1 MHQYTAHQLPISCQ
15 HKHLKSKS
23 TIHVVCLSILGKKK
37 LALVDGKV
45 SDPWVGE
52 MPWRRKWLPS
62 PVFWPGESHGL
73 YIP

>member
-1 MHQYTAHQLPISCQ
+1 MHVLMYFIKFKLLLEREI
-15 HKHLKSKS
+15 
-23 TIHVVCLSILGKKK
+23 IK

-62 PVFWPGESHGL
+62 PVFWPGEFHGL
-73 YIP
+73 YSPWGRRVRHN